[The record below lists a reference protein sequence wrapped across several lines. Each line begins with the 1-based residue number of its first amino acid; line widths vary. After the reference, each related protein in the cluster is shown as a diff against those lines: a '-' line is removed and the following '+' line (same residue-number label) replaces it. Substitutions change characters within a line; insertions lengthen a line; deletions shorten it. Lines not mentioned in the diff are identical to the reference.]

1 MGRCQ
6 RRTSAPNSLEKSHQ
20 PGLVSTL
27 VLAGFFARVLDFG
40 LTLVSKANYP
50 CPLTTEAPLHSPQSF
65 QDALSSAMKRK
76 GNHGHFISTISHKD
90 VNARAAAFCFHF
102 QGAAGVVSQK
112 MSARVESAMHLS
124 GNNRT
129 QLELNSVLFSRY

>member
-20 PGLVSTL
+20 TGLVSTL
-27 VLAGFFARVLDFG
+27 VLAGFFAGVLDFG

-50 CPLTTEAPLHSPQSF
+50 CPLTTEALLHSPQSF
-65 QDALSSAMKRK
+65 QDALSSAMKSK
-76 GNHGHFISTISHKD
+76 DNHGPFIATISHKD

-102 QGAAGVVSQK
+102 QGAAGVVGKK
-112 MSARVESAMHLS
+112 MSSRVESAMH
-124 GNNRT
+124 
-129 QLELNSVLFSRY
+129 VLAWQRQKSLINK